1 MNFVSCFFVFFV
13 FLKVPELP
21 EVETIKRQLKK
32 EILGKQIKSVDVLLP
47 KMINLSPKD
56 FQKKIEGSVIADVR
70 RKAKNIII
78 ELASEYANADSHLN
92 DPRLPAQAGKIRA
105 ADRRVYPR
113 GSTKPHQ
120 GISFKKA
127 ITDTKLFLLIHLKM
141 TGQLIYIEAHS
152 RGLTPLE
159 GVRPRIRHTHLIF
172 HFSDQSKLLYN
183 DMRRFGYIKLLTK
196 KELNEYFEKQKF
208 GPEPL
213 DKNFSLQTFKAL
225 LRKKRR
231 GKIKQVLM
239 DQTVISGIGNLYA
252 AEICFYSEIS
262 PLRNVSALT
271 EKEIK
276 KLYAGIRKILAQAI
290 KHKGSS
296 VDNYVDAYGK
306 EGDYVPLI
314 KVYGREGKKCLR
326 CGAVIKTIKLG
337 GRGTY
342 FCPNCQR

>member
-1 MNFVSCFFVFFV
+1 M
-13 FLKVPELP
+13 PELP

-56 FQKKIEGSVIADVR
+56 FRKKLDGAVITDIQ
-70 RKAKNIII
+70 RKAKNMIIK
-78 ELASEYANADSHLN
+78 LAASTVGDSS
-92 DPRLPAQAGKIRA
+92 PARPFGGSYRLQAGL
-105 ADRRVYPR
+105 Y
-113 GSTKPHQ
+113 
-120 GISFKKA
+120 
-127 ITDTKLFLLIHLKM
+127 LLVHLKM

-159 GVRPRIRHTHLIF
+159 GVRPRIRHSHLIF

-276 KLYAGIRKILAQAI
+276 NLYAGIRKILAQAI

-326 CGAVIKTIKLG
+326 CGTVIKTIKLG

>member
-1 MNFVSCFFVFFV
+1 M
-13 FLKVPELP
+13 PELP

-47 KMINLSPKD
+47 KMINLKPKD
-56 FQKKIEGSVIADVR
+56 FQKKIAGAVITDIQ
-70 RKAKNIII
+70 RKAKNLII

-141 TGQLIYIEAHS
+141 TGQLIFSGTQSKY
-152 RGLTPLE
+152 
-159 GVRPRIRHTHLIF
+159 THITF
-172 HFSDQSKLLYN
+172 NFTDQSKLLYN
-183 DMRRFGYIKLLTK
+183 DIRQFGYIKLLTQ

-208 GPEPL
+208 GPDPTDE
-213 DKNFSLQTFKAL
+213 NFSLKTFKGL
-225 LRKKRR
+225 LQDKKR

-276 KLYAGIRKILAQAI
+276 KLYAGIRKILVQAI

-314 KVYGREGKKCLR
+314 KVYGREGKKCLQ